1 MENHHLNDSDEDF
14 SDDDSSDNDSEDG
27 EDEPMAIEDEVEV
40 IGVIL
45 NEVIN
50 ERQAEEGI
58 DAVEEGVETEE
69 VSSIDDMLTRDNYT
83 ELLEDFKEMVFTFT
97 L

>member
-1 MENHHLNDSDEDF
+1 MENYHLNDSDEDF
-14 SDDDSSDNDSEDG
+14 SDDDSEAG
-27 EDEPMAIEDEVEV
+27 EDDPMDIEDEIEV

-50 ERQAEEGI
+50 ERQAEEGT
-58 DAVEEGVETEE
+58 DTVEEGVETEE

-83 ELLEDFKEMVFTFT
+83 ELLEDFKEKVFMFT

>member
-1 MENHHLNDSDEDF
+1 MENHHISDSDEYS
-14 SDDDSSDNDSEDG
+14 SDDDSEAG

-83 ELLEDFKEMVFTFT
+83 ELLEDFKEKVFTFT